1 MSDDIKLEVR
11 NEPPIQIVE
20 DAGNTNVEK
29 AKKKKGILAMFAAIG
44 LFLGKFKFIF
54 VFLKLG
60 KIFST
65 FGSMLITI
73 WLYAKIH
80 GWMFGIGFVLLLFM
94 HEMGHYFA
102 AKRAGL
108 PVSTPIFIPFI
119 GAFVAMK
126 EQPKDAKTEAFVAI
140 VGPALGSIA
149 AFICLAIYYGTGKS
163 IFLALAYSGFILN
176 LFNLIPVHPLD
187 GGRIVTAISPV
198 LWFLGIPLMLI
209 ALVKF
214 FNVILIIFLIL
225 GIVELYKYYKNPD
238 KKYFQVEKSTRI
250 IYALSY
256 FGLVAILGLSS
267 GYIFNM
273 IPKNIQ

>member
-1 MSDDIKLEVR
+1 MSDDIKPEVR
-11 NEPPIQIVE
+11 NKSIEIVE
-20 DAGNTNVEK
+20 DVGNTNGEK
-29 AKKKKGILAMFAAIG
+29 VKNKKGILAIFAAMGI
-44 LFLGKFKFIF
+44 FLGKFKFIF
-54 VFLKLG
+54 VFLKLS

-65 FGSMLITI
+65 FASMLLTI
-73 WLYAKIH
+73 WLYARIH
-80 GWMFGIGFVLLLFM
+80 GWMFGVGFVMLLLM

-102 AKRAGL
+102 AKRCGL
-108 PVSTPIFIPFI
+108 PVSTPIFIPFV
-119 GAFVAMK
+119 GAFISMK
-126 EQPKDAKTEAFVAI
+126 EQPADAKTEAFVAI
-140 VGPALGSIA
+140 GGPVLGSIA
-149 AFICLAIYYGTGKS
+149 AFICLGIYYGTGKS
-163 IFLALAYSGFILN
+163 IFLAFAYSGFILN

-214 FNVILIIFLIL
+214 FNVILIMFLIL

-238 KKYFQVEKSTRI
+238 EKYFQVEKSTRI

-267 GYIFNM
+267 GYIYHM
-273 IPKNIQ
+273 ISSTIQ